1 MPTAKSIEEQIA
13 QFQENVSAQLEPHV
27 IVLVVNQD
35 QDELIDF
42 RIEPSGNMTA
52 LLALRQNT
60 KAQRPANI
68 QRRRPAKR
76 LKRTNR

>member
-1 MPTAKSIEEQIA
+1 MRTAKSIEEQIT
-13 QFQENVSAQLEPHV
+13 QFQESIAAQLEPHV
-27 IVLVVNQD
+27 IVLVVNQE

-60 KAQRPANI
+60 KGQHLANT
-68 QRRRPAKR
+68 R
-76 LKRTNR
+76 

>member
-13 QFQENVSAQLEPHV
+13 QFQESISAQLDPYM

-52 LLALRQNT
+52 LLALQ
-60 KAQRPANI
+60 Q
-68 QRRRPAKR
+68 QAKGQHPR
-76 LKRTNR
+76 KNR